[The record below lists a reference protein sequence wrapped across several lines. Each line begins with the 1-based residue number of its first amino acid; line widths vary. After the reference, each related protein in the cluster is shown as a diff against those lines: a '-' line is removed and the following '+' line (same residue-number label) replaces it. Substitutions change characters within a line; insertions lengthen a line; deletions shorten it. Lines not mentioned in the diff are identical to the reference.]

1 MEIKAIQ
8 TATATPLAPGDGARS
23 TRDAKGLPL
32 LLLPGTLCDA
42 RVFAPLIERLDHPDA
57 RVVSMTGG
65 DSANA
70 LARRIL
76 SGAPERFALLGFSLG
91 GIVAL
96 EIAALAPERVTGLA
110 LIATN
115 PHADQPDN
123 AGHRRAQ
130 VEAARSGD
138 LQGLV
143 GQLWPRYVASARLDD
158 AVLRG
163 LILDMARAVGPDAFA
178 DQAEVAISRADSLSR
193 LPALAVPA
201 LVLCGADDVICPP
214 ALHRQIAEAAPDAT
228 LTILPD
234 AGHFVLL
241 EAPDAA
247 AAAVTEWLAR
257 ISTFPPTVPPPHDG
271 DYRGTAMSDDATPSK
286 PSKSRAQPYPSDDKA
301 VLQVERRDFIDLAP
315 ENRERVQSMRGF
327 DDCYTD
333 IVDYIVRCTHK
344 IWDERDVGLIY
355 THYTHNCVAYSS
367 LGTVYNR
374 EDVVRETIQ
383 RIVEL
388 PDRRGMAT
396 QVIWR
401 GDDVDGFYTSHLVTG
416 SGRHTEYG
424 MYGKPTGRTFAART
438 IADCMILENKI
449 YREWLVRDNMALIVQ
464 LGLNPHAFALN
475 MAEKQFEK
483 GQTIVEIGENRRI
496 IGQYHP
502 ESKADLSLAHN
513 DTEVQLLEW
522 LHHIYNM
529 RMFGKI
535 HEIYAS
541 NVQWHGPMMRELFGV
556 AAVLQQTMRLVAMIP
571 DGIFVPQHIC
581 SNPCEEGGV
590 KVAVRWIMDGHHLG
604 YGTLGA
610 PTGHKLFVMGMSHFH
625 IIDGKIVDEWVVYDD
640 LAMLVQL
647 KLGEMARAA

>member
-1 MEIKAIQ
+1 MNAAAKSQPQA
-8 TATATPLAPGDGARS
+8 AHPGAGA
-23 TRDAKGLPL
+23 AAGAPL
-32 LLLPGTLCDA
+32 LLLPGTLCDS
-42 RVFAPLIERLDHPDA
+42 RVFTPLLDRLGDENVQIIPLSGAASAP
-57 RVVSMTGG
+57 
-65 DSANA
+65 A
-70 LARRIL
+70 LARAIL
-76 SGAPERFALLGFSLG
+76 ARAPPRFVLAGFSLG

-96 EIAALAPERVTGLA
+96 EIAAQAPERVVGMA

-115 PHADQPDN
+115 PRADRPGG
-123 AGHRRAQ
+123 AESRHAQ
-130 VEAARSGD
+130 VAEARANGPG
-138 LQGLV
+138 GLV
-143 GQLWPRYVASARLDD
+143 VEQLWPLYVSKARQGDKALKS
-158 AVLRG
+158 
-163 LILDMARAVGPDAFA
+163 LILDMAEAVGARTFA
-178 DQAEVAISRADSLSR
+178 DQTEVAITRADSLPR
-193 LPALAVPA
+193 LADMTMPVLA
-201 LVLCGADDVICPP
+201 LCGEDDVICPVEFHQ
-214 ALHRQIAEAAPDAT
+214 AIVEAAPNAALRT
-228 LTILPD
+228 VAG
-234 AGHFVLL
+234 AGHFLLL

-247 AAAVTEWLAR
+247 AAHLGAWLATL
-257 ISTFPPTVPPPHDG
+257 SSPFLQPPLG
-271 DYRGTAMSDDATPSK
+271 DNTDQGPAMSDDAAPA
-286 PSKSRAQPYPSDDKA
+286 KSVKGRAASYPSEDKA
-301 VLQVERRDFIDLAP
+301 VLQVERRDFVDLVP

-396 QVIWR
+396 QVVWR
-401 GDDVDGFYTSHLVTG
+401 GNDVDGFYTSHLVTG
-416 SGRHTEYG
+416 TGRHTEYG

-464 LGLNPHAFALN
+464 LGLDPHAFAAD
-475 MAEKQFEK
+475 MAAKQFEK
-483 GQTIVEIGENRRI
+483 GQTIVEIGENRRM
-496 IGQYHP
+496 IGQYPP
-502 ESKADLSLAHN
+502 ESKADLSIAHT
-513 DTEVQLLEW
+513 DGEAQLLEW
-522 LHHIYNM
+522 LHHIYNK

-535 HEIYAS
+535 HDIYAP

-571 DGIFVPQHIC
+571 DGAFIPQHIC
-581 SNPCEEGGV
+581 SNPCEEGGE
-590 KVAVRWIMDGHHLG
+590 KIAVRWIMDGHHLG

-625 IIDGKIVDEWVVYDD
+625 VIDGKIVDEWVVYDD

-647 KLGEMARAA
+647 KLGALAALA

>member
-1 MEIKAIQ
+1 M
-8 TATATPLAPGDGARS
+8 
-23 TRDAKGLPL
+23 
-32 LLLPGTLCDA
+32 LLLPGTLCDD
-42 RVFAPLIERLDHPDA
+42 RVFRPLVDRLQPCDA
-57 RVVSMTGG
+57 QVVATSGA
-65 DSANA
+65 DSASLVA
-70 LARRIL
+70 SQILAE
-76 SGAPERFALLGFSLG
+76 APPHFMLAGFSLG
-91 GIVAL
+91 GIIAL
-96 EIAALAPERVTGLA
+96 EIAEIAPERVAGMV
-110 LIATN
+110 LIATS
-115 PHADQPDN
+115 ARPD
-123 AGHRRAQ
+123 GLGPEVRRAQ
-130 VEAARSGD
+130 VADARIG
-138 LQGLV
+138 GLAPFV
-143 GQLWPRYVASARLDD
+143 IDQLWPRYAGRAAREDPTISRL
-158 AVLRG
+158 V
-163 LILDMARAVGPDAFA
+163 LDMAETLGVDAF
-178 DQAEVAISRADSLSR
+178 QRQTEIAISRADSRPR
-193 LPALAVPA
+193 LAAMTLPVLA
-201 LVLCGADDVICPP
+201 LCGDEDMICPP
-214 ALHRQIAEAAPDAT
+214 ELHREIAETTQNAT
-228 LTILPD
+228 LEIIPG

-241 EAPDAA
+241 EAP
-247 AAAVTEWLAR
+247 AAVAEHMTQWFQHLSPVFAPYC
-257 ISTFPPTVPPPHDG
+257 PPLGEPHQGVHMNDVAPP
-271 DYRGTAMSDDATPSK
+271 AK
-286 PSKSRAQPYPSDDKA
+286 PDKSRAQPHPSGDKA
-301 VLQVERRDFIDLAP
+301 VLQVERRDFVDLVP

-333 IVDYIVRCTHK
+333 IVDYIVRCTHR

-401 GDDVDGFYTSHLVTG
+401 GNDVDGFYTSHLVTG
-416 SGRHTEYG
+416 TGRHTEYG
-424 MYGKPTGRTFAART
+424 MYGKATGRSFAART

-464 LGLNPHAFALN
+464 LGLNPHDFAME
-475 MAEKQFEK
+475 MAAKQFSQ
-483 GQTIVEIGENRRI
+483 GQTMVEIGENRRL
-496 IGQYHP
+496 IGQYPP
-502 ESKADLSLAHN
+502 ESKADLSIAH
-513 DTEVQLLEW
+513 TENEGRLLEW
-522 LHHIYNM
+522 LHHIYNK

-571 DGIFVPQHIC
+571 DGAFIPQHIC
-581 SNPCEEGGV
+581 SNPCEEGGE
-590 KVAVRWIMDGHHLG
+590 KIAVRWIMEGHHLG

-647 KLGEMARAA
+647 KLGGLVAAA